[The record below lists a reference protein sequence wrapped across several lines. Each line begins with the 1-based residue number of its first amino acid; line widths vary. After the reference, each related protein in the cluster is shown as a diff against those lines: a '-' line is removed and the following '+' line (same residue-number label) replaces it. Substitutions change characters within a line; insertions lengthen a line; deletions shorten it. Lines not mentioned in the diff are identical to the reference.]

1 MSISVWCKMAL
12 CDVFFF
18 LLQEEVEDVEGR
30 FTSFFKRMF
39 GYAEDEPGT
48 NDEESSLIKYSL
60 LCTYSYWSVKFT
72 AKILLSAQNLVF
84 LPIIASI
91 SF

>member
-1 MSISVWCKMAL
+1 
-12 CDVFFF
+12 
-18 LLQEEVEDVEGR
+18 
-30 FTSFFKRMF
+30 MF